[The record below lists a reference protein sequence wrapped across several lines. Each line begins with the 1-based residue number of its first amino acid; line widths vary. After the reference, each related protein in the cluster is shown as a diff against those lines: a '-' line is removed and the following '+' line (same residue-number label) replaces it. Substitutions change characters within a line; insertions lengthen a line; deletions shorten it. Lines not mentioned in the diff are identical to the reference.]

1 MVSFHI
7 FAEESVGESAK
18 NRFDSCEN
26 QFDIVLSRGANYFT
40 VPTVLR
46 GGMSWRS
53 DFGKSDM
60 RVD

>member
-7 FAEESVGESAK
+7 FAEESVGVSAK
-18 NRFDSCEN
+18 NRFDSREN

-46 GGMSWRS
+46 GR
-53 DFGKSDM
+53 DELAE
-60 RVD
+60 